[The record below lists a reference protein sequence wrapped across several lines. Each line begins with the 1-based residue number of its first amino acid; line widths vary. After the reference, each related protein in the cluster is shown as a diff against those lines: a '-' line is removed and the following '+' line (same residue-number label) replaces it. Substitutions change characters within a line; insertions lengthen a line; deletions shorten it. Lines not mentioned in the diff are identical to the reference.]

1 MDAEQKKKII
11 EALQKC
17 GANLPCSRCGNQ
29 TFTLI
34 DGYFNQT
41 VQPQLNNS
49 LMIGGPSVPSVGVVC
64 NKCGLISHH
73 AVGVLGLMP
82 TPDNKNESEPQTTK

>member
-1 MDAEQKKKII
+1 MDEAQKKKII
-11 EALQKC
+11 ENLQNR
-17 GANLPCSRCGNQ
+17 GANRPCSRCGNQ

-49 LMIGGPSVPSVGVVC
+49 LVIGGPSLPSVGVVC

-73 AVGVLGLMP
+73 AIGVLGLMP
-82 TPDNKNESEPQTTK
+82 TTDNKNEPEE